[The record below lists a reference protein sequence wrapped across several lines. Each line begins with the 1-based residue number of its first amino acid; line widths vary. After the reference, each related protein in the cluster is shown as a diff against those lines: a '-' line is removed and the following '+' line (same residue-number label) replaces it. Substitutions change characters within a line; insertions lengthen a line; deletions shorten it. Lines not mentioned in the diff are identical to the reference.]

1 MRFGLD
7 IAQHQLTWRELL
19 RRARLAEEL
28 GFESAWVF
36 DHYKALYGDP
46 SGPCLDGW
54 SLLAALGAATE
65 SIRLGA
71 LVTGVTYRHPSV
83 LAMQAVTVDQVS
95 GGRLDF
101 SLGAAWFGDEHHE
114 FGIPFP
120 ERRERIERLEEALRV
135 VKLLWTEEGATFEG
149 KHYRL
154 EGASYHPRPVQVP
167 HPPVWVGASGEKRTI
182 PIAARHADVW
192 HTFGSVTDL
201 RRRAGVLERAA
212 EEAGRD
218 PSDIVRATTLSISEP
233 VDEIR
238 ERAAGM
244 KDAGFSYLIASW
256 PEQGDDKIRE
266 FVTEVVDESE
276 G

>member
-7 IAQHQLTWRELL
+7 IAQHQLTWEELL

-28 GFESAWVF
+28 EFESAWVF

-46 SGPCLDGW
+46 SGPCMDGW

-65 SIRLGA
+65 KVRLGA
-71 LVTGVTYRHPSV
+71 LVTGVTYRHPSI
-83 LAMQAVTVDQVS
+83 LAMQAATVDQVT

-101 SLGAAWFGDEHHE
+101 SLGAAWFGDEHRE

-120 ERRERIERLEEALRV
+120 ERRERIERLEEALQV
-135 VKLLWTEEGATFEG
+135 VKLLWTEDGASFEG
-149 KHYRL
+149 EHYRL
-154 EGASYHPRPVQVP
+154 EGASYHPQPVQNP
-167 HPPVWVGASGEKRTI
+167 HPPVWIGASGEQRTI

-192 HTFGSVTDL
+192 HTFGSGADL
-201 RRRAGVLERAA
+201 RRRASVLEREA

-218 PSDIVRATTLSISEP
+218 PSDIVKATTLSISEP
-233 VDEIR
+233 VDEIKD
-238 ERAAGM
+238 RAAESAG
-244 KDAGFSYLIASW
+244 AGFSYLIASW
-256 PEQGDDKIRE
+256 PEQGDDKVRE
-266 FVTEVVDESE
+266 FVAEVAAGIE